1 MPSEEKKKNI
11 KTENESV
18 CCAWLKIQKKPTTK
32 RKSNNKKRN

>member
-1 MPSEEKKKNI
+1 MPSEEEKKDI
-11 KTENESV
+11 KAENESV